1 MAPSPPKSLPNRRSL
16 PSDPLMDVDPLTLVG
31 SAVERTQTGYVYPGI
46 RSDPSNEASMT
57 PLHQAWATL
66 QPRLKILEP
75 MQFSSDHWSLIERM
89 HENFNDREAHTHLP
103 IPIARF
109 SDAARKAIYE
119 HAKQFNDVKT
129 VYVND
134 SWLLEKFV
142 TGTPDTMANYVR
154 LYNDDVD
161 EMMRVLVPLA
171 RYRKEHYAYGKFTV
185 PEPHG
190 LHTDH
195 SAEDPGSAG
204 EPICIARIETLGT
217 HYAAGDYKA
226 YDAETQ
232 SMLKALRY
240 WISVPEGEPEH
251 ILDELLKRETLK
263 TIPVNNVM
271 LMVAGNSSENAQIT
285 QHIAARP
292 SDGGLHSAFFQR
304 QYKLT

>member
-1 MAPSPPKSLPNRRSL
+1 MTQVE
-16 PSDPLMDVDPLTLVG
+16 LM
-31 SAVERTQTGYVYPGI
+31 
-46 RSDPSNEASMT
+46 
-57 PLHQAWATL
+57 PLHRAWATL

-75 MQFSSDHWSLIERM
+75 VQFSSDHRALIERL
-89 HENFNDREAHTHLP
+89 HASFNDREAHTRLP

-109 SDAARKAIYE
+109 REAARKAIYE

-129 VYVND
+129 VSVGD
-134 SWLLEKFV
+134 SWFAEKFV
-142 TGTPDTMANYVR
+142 DGTADAMANYMR

-161 EMMRVLVPLA
+161 EMMRVLVPSA
-171 RYRKEHYAYGKFTV
+171 RYRKGHYAYGKFTV

-195 SAEDPGSAG
+195 SAEDPEGSG

-217 HYAAGDYKA
+217 HYVAGDYNA
-226 YDAETQ
+226 YDPRTQ

-240 WISVPEGEPEH
+240 WIAVPEGEPES
-251 ILDELLKRETLK
+251 ILDELLKQGTLK
-263 TIPVNNVM
+263 TIPVNHVM
-271 LMVAGNSSENAQIT
+271 LMVAGNGSENSQTT

-292 SDGGLHSAFFQR
+292 PDGGLHSAFFQR